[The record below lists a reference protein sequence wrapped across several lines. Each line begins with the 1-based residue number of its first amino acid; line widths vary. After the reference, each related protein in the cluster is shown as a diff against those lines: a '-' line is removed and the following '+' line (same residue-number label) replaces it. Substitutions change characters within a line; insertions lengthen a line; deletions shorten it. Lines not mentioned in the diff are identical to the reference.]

1 MADISNSI
9 IAQLMPFFHSPRAT
23 RLREEK
29 LAAENRY
36 LSDAIAQEKH
46 GGHKIA
52 VIARSIALFVV
63 AIMIPFLNPNWDVL
77 YYEAFLLIFFIIGWI
92 QLRFASVGHSRAELA
107 LILLD
112 LVLLAIVMLVPNPF
126 RSEVMPT
133 AAQFQF
139 EGISYYYL
147 FLAAATL
154 AYSWRTVI
162 TIGFFTGV
170 IWLIGTF
177 LVIQFGYTDPELS
190 KQIEQ
195 VLSGQERIIVFF
207 DPNDVNM
214 PARIQEVV
222 IFFLISAILALKS
235 WRSNQLLI
243 SQGLVAT
250 ERANLSRYFPPTL
263 VDDLAN
269 RNEPIGPV
277 RSQEIAVLFADIVGF
292 THYAEDH
299 SPDEV
304 VELLRE
310 FHAILEDCVFEYN
323 GTLDKYLGDG
333 IMATFG
339 TPKSGPKDAINALTS
354 AFEMHRRVEQ
364 WNNGREN
371 LGLTTVKLSIG
382 INYGQ
387 VILGDIGTERRLE
400 FAVLGDTVNVASRLE
415 SVTRQ
420 LDCRIVVSDT
430 LIAKIRSEDPENTLT
445 ADMQEH
451 KGLKIRG
458 RNEQVDVS
466 YL

>member
-1 MADISNSI
+1 M
-9 IAQLMPFFHSPRAT
+9 MPFFRSPRAT

-36 LSDAIAQEKH
+36 LSDAIAQEKYQ
-46 GGHKIA
+46 GHKIA
-52 VIARSIALFVV
+52 VIARSIALVIV
-63 AIMIPFLNPNWDVL
+63 ALMLPFLNPHWDVL
-77 YYEAFLLIFFIIGWI
+77 YYEAFLLVFFILGWL
-92 QLRFASVGHSRAELA
+92 QLRFASVGRSRAELG
-107 LILLD
+107 LIVLD
-112 LVLLAIVMLVPNPF
+112 LVLMAVVMLIPNPF
-126 RSEVMPT
+126 RTEIMPT
-133 AAQFQF
+133 ASQFQF
-139 EGISYYYL
+139 EGFSYYYL

-162 TIGFFTGV
+162 TMGVFTGIV
-170 IWLIGTF
+170 WLSATF
-177 LVIQFGYTDPELS
+177 LVVQFGHTMPELS
-190 KQIEQ
+190 VQIEQ
-195 VLSGQERIIVFF
+195 VLSGQERIFVFF
-207 DPNDVNM
+207 DPNDVNI
-214 PARIQEVV
+214 PARVQEVV

-243 SQGLVAT
+243 RQGLVAT

-263 VDDLAN
+263 VDDLAT

-277 RSQEIAVLFADIVGF
+277 RSQEVAILFADIVGF

-299 SPDEV
+299 SPEDV

-310 FHAILEDCVFEYN
+310 FHAILEDCVFACN

-339 TPKSGPKDAINALTS
+339 TPKSGPEDAINALKS
-354 AFEMHRRVEQ
+354 AVEMHRRVDF
-364 WNNGREN
+364 WNRERAKES
-371 LGLTTVKLSIG
+371 LPRVTLSVG
-382 INYGQ
+382 INYGE

-420 LDCRIVVSDT
+420 LECRIVVSDT
-430 LIAKIRSEDPENTLT
+430 LVSRIKAEDPDNALI
-445 ADMQEH
+445 DDLREH

>member
-1 MADISNSI
+1 MAEVSNSI
-9 IAQLMPFFHSPRAT
+9 ITQMMPFFHSPIAT

-36 LSDAIAQEKH
+36 LSDAIAQEKYQ
-46 GGHKIA
+46 GHRIA
-52 VIARSIALFVV
+52 VIARSIALVIV
-63 AIMIPFLNPNWDVL
+63 ALMLPFLNPHLDVL
-77 YYEAFLLIFFIIGWI
+77 YYEAFLLVFFILGWL
-92 QLRFASVGHSRAELA
+92 QLRIARVGRSRAELG

-112 LVLLAIVMLVPNPF
+112 LILMAVVMLIPNPF
-126 RSEVMPT
+126 RTEVMPT
-133 AAQFQF
+133 ASQFQF
-139 EGISYYYL
+139 EGFSYYYL

-162 TIGFFTGV
+162 TMGLFTGI
-170 IWLIGTF
+170 IWLSATF
-177 LVIQFGYTDPELS
+177 LVVQFGHTMPELS
-190 KQIEQ
+190 AQIEQ
-195 VLSGQERIIVFF
+195 VLSGQERIFVFF
-207 DPNDVNM
+207 DPNDVNV
-214 PARIQEVV
+214 PARVQEVV

-243 SQGLVAT
+243 RQGLVAA

-277 RSQEIAVLFADIVGF
+277 RSQEVAILFADIVGF

-299 SPDEV
+299 TPEDV
-304 VELLRE
+304 VKLLRE
-310 FHAILEDCVFEYN
+310 FHAILEDCVFAYD

-339 TPKSGPKDAINALTS
+339 TPKSGPNDAINALKS
-354 AFEMHRRVEQ
+354 ATEMHRRVDI
-364 WNNGREN
+364 WNRDRAKE
-371 LGLTTVKLSIG
+371 GLPTITLSIG

-415 SVTRQ
+415 SMTRQ
-420 LDCRIVVSDT
+420 LECSIVVSDT
-430 LIAKIRSEDPENTLT
+430 LVSRIKSEDPDNSLI
-445 ADMQEH
+445 ADMREQ

-458 RNEQVDVS
+458 RNEQVDIS